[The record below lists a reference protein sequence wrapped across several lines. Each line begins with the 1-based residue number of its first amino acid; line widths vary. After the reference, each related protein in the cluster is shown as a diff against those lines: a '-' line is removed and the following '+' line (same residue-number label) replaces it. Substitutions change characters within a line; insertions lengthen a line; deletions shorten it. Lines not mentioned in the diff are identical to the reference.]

1 MPTVRSRVFPWQ
13 HRNPNPSPHSV
24 GSWLRLGARAPAPS
38 PPRPMGSPACLPF
51 YLLYKM
57 GLGGIQLVA
66 TWPGVDAQIATRG
79 LFFLNFSPSVSM
91 NVGFGGRAVVPDDA
105 IVSFGDGRSVGEFSP
120 RDKTKTC
127 PRSRG
132 KSWGQQ
138 KLKGEQARKG
148 PGRKRKCVRTAR
160 PGGGGGGQGRGP
172 L

>member
-1 MPTVRSRVFPWQ
+1 MPTVRSLVFPWQ
-13 HRNPNPSPHSV
+13 HLNPNPSPHSV
-24 GSWLRLGARAPAPS
+24 GSWPRLGARAPAPS

-105 IVSFGDGRSVGEFSP
+105 IVSSGDGRSVGEFSP
-120 RDKTKTC
+120 LWLCAHHAPSSVAHGTKLRHV
-127 PRSRG
+127 PVPEESHG
-132 KSWGQQ
+132 GSKS
-138 KLKGEQARKG
+138 
-148 PGRKRKCVRTAR
+148 
-160 PGGGGGGQGRGP
+160 
-172 L
+172 